1 MGLEVCVF
9 NREDAYLAQ
18 EAGATRLELCANYAV
33 GGITPPMQD
42 LEAWAG
48 LSDREPLTV
57 PSLVMLRPRAGDF
70 IYTKN
75 EKRWI
80 MDMIHRIG
88 KFGFQGVVL
97 GSLLQKGSKIMLD
110 TQFLSTASL
119 LVHSL
124 GMEMVLHRCFDEL
137 STPFNAVSEA
147 QLCGVDR
154 ILTAWGLKSME
165 TLKMLRWHASEIAI
179 LPGGGIRMAN
189 MKRYTD
195 LGFKELHTSCL
206 GEGGELDIDSVKQ
219 MLAAMKEIH

>member
-1 MGLEVCVF
+1 MGIEVCVF
-9 NREDAYLAQ
+9 NRDDAYLAQ
-18 EAGATRLELCANYAV
+18 EAGAMRLELCANYAE

-48 LSDREPLTV
+48 LSDREALTI

-88 KFGFQGVVL
+88 KLGFQGVVL
-97 GSLLQKGSKIMLD
+97 GSLLKKGSKITLD

-165 TLKMLRWHASEIAI
+165 TLKMLRWHASEISI
-179 LPGGGIRMAN
+179 MPGGGIRLAN
-189 MKRYTD
+189 INRYTD
-195 LGFKELHTSCL
+195 LGFKELHTSSL
-206 GEGGELDIDSVKQ
+206 GEGGELDIASLKEMV
-219 MLAAMKEIH
+219 AVMKGIQ